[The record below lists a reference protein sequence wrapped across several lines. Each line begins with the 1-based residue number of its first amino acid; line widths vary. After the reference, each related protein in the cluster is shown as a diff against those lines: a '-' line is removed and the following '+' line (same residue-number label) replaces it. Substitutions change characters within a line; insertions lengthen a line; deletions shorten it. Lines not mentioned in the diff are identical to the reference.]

1 MGSEVHIRAIQEEDV
16 QDIISLYRAVYG
28 DDFPFK
34 EFYDAVWVKRGVFSP
49 EIVWIVGEHEDGR
62 LLGSAAVLLN
72 SADRSDLV
80 GEFGR
85 LVVHPDARGLD
96 LGTRLVEAQIEHS
109 QNLIEYGF
117 AECRTAHVGAQKIV
131 TRLGFGVTGFEP
143 HAYQFG
149 PGRESVVYV
158 SRLFGNARRLRK
170 NNPRVIPDVHA
181 IGSLA
186 LENCGME
193 ADLIVEQGVEPYPVS
208 DSPEYALAELQDAQV
223 YRLLRLDSNRSGG
236 PLVFGSMRLEYGFL
250 RLKAHDARYLT
261 LQRGRTPVG
270 GIGYTWDEMDR
281 KARIFE
287 LIAVDDLA
295 RGTLLEHGL
304 AQLERLYD
312 PAYMAID
319 VSAHAPRLQ
328 QTLALLGFAAVAYA
342 PSMVYEAG
350 ERLDVVKMAKLRVPL
365 RVEQAQ
371 LIDHAQEAMRRVA
384 QSVAEKARG
393 VSVEGVARRVR
404 IFDGLTDL
412 QYGRVCEICR
422 EVPYEAGEPVVVKG
436 ATDRSL
442 FIVLEGAVEIR
453 LDEKQEHVATIGPG
467 EVFGE
472 LALIDGLPRSATAV
486 CAQRA
491 RLIQITQED
500 FHALTR
506 RDPALGMVIYR
517 NLARSV
523 GQRLREADLR
533 LEERLATLRSR
544 LAEKGQSGHAG
555 APVAPGKADR

>member
-1 MGSEVHIRAIQEEDV
+1 MGEVRIRNIQEEDV
-16 QDIISLYRAVYG
+16 QGVIDLYRAVYG
-28 DDFPFK
+28 DDFPFR
-34 EFYDAVWVKRGVFSP
+34 EFYDAGWVKRGVFSS
-49 EIVWIVGEHEDGR
+49 EIIWIVAEREDRR

-72 SADRSDLV
+72 AADRDDLV

-85 LVVHPDARGLD
+85 LVVHPDARSLD
-96 LGTRLVEAQIEHS
+96 LGTRLVQAQIDYS
-109 QNLIEYGF
+109 QSFIEYAF
-117 AECRTAHVGAQKIV
+117 AECRTAHVGAQKIC

-149 PGRESVVYV
+149 PSRESVVYV
-158 SRLFGNARRLRK
+158 SRLLGNARRLRK
-170 NNPRVIPDVHA
+170 NNPRVIPEVHA

-186 LENCGME
+186 LQNCGLDD
-193 ADLIVEQGVEPYPVS
+193 DLIVEQGVDPYPVS
-208 DSPEYALAELQDAQV
+208 DSREYELADLQDTQV
-223 YRLLRLDSNRSGG
+223 YRLLRLDSNRAGG
-236 PLVFGSMRLEYGFL
+236 SLVFGSMRLEYGFL
-250 RLKAHDARYLT
+250 RLKAHDARYT
-261 LQRGRTPVG
+261 VLQRGRSLAG

-281 KARIFE
+281 KVRLFE

-312 PAYMAID
+312 PAYVAID

-328 QTLALLGFAAVAYA
+328 QTLALLGFSAVAYA

-350 ERLDVVKMAKLRVPL
+350 ERLDVVKMAKLRMPL

-371 LIDHAQEAMRRVA
+371 LIDPAREAMHRVA

-393 VSVEGVARRVR
+393 VSVEAVARRVK

-412 QYGRVCEICR
+412 QYGRVREICR
-422 EVPYEAGEPVVVKG
+422 EVPYEAGEPVVVRG
-436 ATDRSL
+436 STDRSL
-442 FIVLEGAVEIR
+442 FIILGGAVEIR
-453 LDEKQEHVATIGPG
+453 LDGGPGHVATIGPG

-486 CAQRA
+486 CGQRA

-523 GQRLREADLR
+523 GQRLREANLR
-533 LEERLATLRSR
+533 FEERLATLKSQ
-544 LAEKGQSGHAG
+544 LSDEGQSAAG
-555 APVAPGKADR
+555 GGR